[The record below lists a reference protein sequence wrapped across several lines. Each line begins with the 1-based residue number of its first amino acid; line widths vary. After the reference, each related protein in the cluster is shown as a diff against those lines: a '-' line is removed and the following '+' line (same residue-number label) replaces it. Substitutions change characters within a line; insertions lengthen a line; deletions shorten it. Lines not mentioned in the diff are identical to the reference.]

1 MQYNTTCI
9 TIYFEMPPG
18 WQRPFCLQG
27 IMIFSN
33 LSIVSNP
40 IDHRA
45 RNWLNS
51 GAVMNYSRSHT
62 HFTLGF
68 VVILRHFSWSRLFSF
83 HPSSASYVRLFS
95 LLFSR
100 CFCRFYSRRFALRKF
115 SLCSLCLNYVF
126 IHNEIEAGL
135 FQQRLL
141 SHELSIRFALSR
153 IAKSYTRVYIS
164 IECY

>member
-9 TIYFEMPPG
+9 TIYFEMTPD
-18 WQRPFCLQG
+18 WQQRFYLQG

-40 IDHRA
+40 IDHRV

-51 GAVMNYSRSHT
+51 RAVMNYSRSHT

-68 VVILRHFSWSRLFSF
+68 VAILRHFSWSRLFSF
-83 HPSSASYVRLFS
+83 HPSSASSVRLFS
-95 LLFSR
+95 LLFS
-100 CFCRFYSRRFALRKF
+100 CFCGFYSRRFALRKF

-126 IHNEIEAGL
+126 IHNEIEAGI

-141 SHELSIRFALSR
+141 SRELSIRFALSR

-164 IECY
+164 TECY